1 MSMQRESCSS
11 GRRRQTPRCFMPGR
25 CVCCSSTRQ
34 PSIGCSP
41 AAGIVGHALPPGQGH
56 PAGERLSAINDLQAW
71 GVMEF
76 RRGNISRA
84 RELFQ
89 EGVWA
94 DPDNRD
100 VAYVW
105 QVQLIAR

>member
-1 MSMQRESCSS
+1 VV
-11 GRRRQTPRCFMPGR
+11 P
-25 CVCCSSTRQ
+25 
-34 PSIGCSP
+34 
-41 AAGIVGHALPPGQGH
+41 
-56 PAGERLSAINDLQAW
+56 LQAW

-76 RRGNISRA
+76 RRGNVERA

-94 DPDNRD
+94 DSSSRD

-105 QVQLIAR
+105 QVGLMRLPEGPEVLDIVPV